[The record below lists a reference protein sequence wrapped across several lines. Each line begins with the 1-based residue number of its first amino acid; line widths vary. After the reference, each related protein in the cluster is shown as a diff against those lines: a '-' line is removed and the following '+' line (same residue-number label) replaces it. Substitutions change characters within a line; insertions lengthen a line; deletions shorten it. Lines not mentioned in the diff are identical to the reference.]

1 MADERQILLSEES
14 LGDIALIVKKLRRQ
28 IALQSSLLGQIE
40 KMLGKYGPEDNP
52 ACRETSGYE
61 AGEYMPDYV
70 LDEKGFIVDVLP
82 RRVRITV
89 GQQSHVFTTE

>member
-14 LGDIALIVKKLRRQ
+14 RGDIVKIVKKLRRQ
-28 IALQSSLLGQIE
+28 IVLQSRLLEQIE
-40 KMLGKYGPEDNP
+40 IALGEKEAECNP
-52 ACRETSGYE
+52 TCRETSGYE
-61 AGEYMPDYV
+61 TGEYMPDYV